1 MATKKLKAKAEIY
14 VPASKDQCAADIRQL
29 GDLQRQQARLAADM
43 NDRIAAITAEFQ
55 PKVEALQPAI
65 ERLFSGVQTWC
76 EAHRAELTD
85 NHKVKFANLITG
97 EVTWRIAP
105 PSCSV
110 RGADAVIKALK
121 TLELT
126 RYVRS
131 KEEVD
136 KEAVLATYSAG
147 RQITDEDAAKDTTKA
162 DVQAEFRRLQAVTGI
177 TVVSGVESFVVTPFE
192 QEVAA

>member
-1 MATKKLKAKAEIY
+1 MPTKKLKARAEIY

-29 GDLQRQQARLAADM
+29 GDLQRRQARLAGEM
-43 NDRIAAITAEFQ
+43 NDKIAAITAAFQ
-55 PKVEALQPAI
+55 PQIEALQPDI
-65 ERLFSGVQTWC
+65 DRLFSGVQTWC
-76 EAHRAELTD
+76 EANRAQLTD
-85 NHKVKFANLITG
+85 NHKVKSANLITG

-110 RGADAVIKALK
+110 RGAEAVIKALK
-121 TLELT
+121 TLELQ
-126 RYVRS
+126 RYVRT

-147 RQITDEDAAKDTTKA
+147 RQITDEDAAKDAAKA
-162 DVQAEFRRLQAVTGI
+162 AVQAEYRRLQAVTGI

-192 QEVAA
+192 QEVA

>member
-1 MATKKLKAKAEIY
+1 MPSKKLKAKAEIY
-14 VPASKDQCAADIRQL
+14 VPSSKDQCAADIRQL
-29 GDLQRQQARLAADM
+29 GDLQRSQARLTGEM
-43 NDRIAAITAEFQ
+43 NDEIAKITAKFQ
-55 PKVEALQPAI
+55 PLIEELQPQI
-65 ERLFSGVQTWC
+65 DTLFSGVQTWC
-76 EAHRAELTD
+76 EANRATLTD

-121 TLELT
+121 TLELQ

-147 RQITDEDAAKDTTKA
+147 RQITDEDAKA
-162 DVQAEFRRLQAVTGI
+162 DPAKAAVQTEFRRLQAVTGI
-177 TVVSGVESFVVTPFE
+177 TVISGVESFVVTPFE
-192 QEVAA
+192 QQAA

>member
-1 MATKKLKAKAEIY
+1 MPSKKLKAKAELY
-14 VPASKDQCAADIRQL
+14 VPESKDKAAADIRL
-29 GDLQRQQARLAADM
+29 IGDLQCQQARLVASM
-43 NDRIAAITAEFQ
+43 NDEIAAATAKAQ
-55 PKVEALQPAI
+55 PQLEALQTQI
-65 ERLFSGVQTWC
+65 DRLFTGVQTWC

-85 NHKVKFANLITG
+85 NHKVKFANLVTG

-110 RGADAVIKALK
+110 RGAEAVIAALK
-121 TLELT
+121 TLGLK

-147 RQITDEDAAKDTTKA
+147 KQITDEDAAKDPTRA
-162 DVQAEFRRLQAVTGI
+162 ALLAEFRRLQAVTGI

-192 QEVAA
+192 QET